1 MVDQRLTLCGRA
13 THFSLT
19 PVSSGGTLT
28 YHKSPTTTIG
38 ELNDLRR

>member
-19 PVSSGGTLT
+19 PVSSGTLT
-28 YHKSPTTTIG
+28 YHKPPTTIG